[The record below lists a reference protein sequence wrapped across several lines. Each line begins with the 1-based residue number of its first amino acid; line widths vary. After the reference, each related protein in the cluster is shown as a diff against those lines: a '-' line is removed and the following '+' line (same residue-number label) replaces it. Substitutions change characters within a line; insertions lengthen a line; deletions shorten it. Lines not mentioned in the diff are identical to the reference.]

1 MFLTKKITFLD
12 IFGYFPL
19 GWGGFHEKTPPL
31 EFQLTRLKNIASV
44 YLFKEMAR
52 VATLQLIK
60 DRFNSNSNEQLS

>member
-44 YLFKEMAR
+44 YLCKEMAKAQMLNLE
-52 VATLQLIK
+52 VLG
-60 DRFNSNSNEQLS
+60 